1 MQYSTSAAGIRTFSI
16 PSIPFPRYLRLR
28 VFSAALL
35 LFAMSFGTTVR
46 VIAWFGGSVLLY
58 SRVGFGSS
66 YFYSSALISV

>member
-1 MQYSTSAAGIRTFSI
+1 M
-16 PSIPFPRYLRLR
+16 
-28 VFSAALL
+28 FSAALL

-66 YFYSSALISV
+66 YFYSSALILYPFDRYAHCFPVTVA